1 MFTKRKLLVFVILA
15 ILVVA
20 GVLLYL
26 NVGGT
31 MTDPRD
37 GKTYR
42 TVKIGDQVW
51 MAENLNYNYNDG
63 IAKSSCYKNKPEN
76 CQKHGRL
83 YTWTAA
89 MDACPDGWILPT
101 VNDWSILINTV
112 GGQANAAKKLMA
124 KQGWAGGYGTDDFS
138 FSALPA
144 GNKNLADNKYY
155 SQNKLAFFW
164 SSTES
169 GSGNAFQMYM
179 QAEYDNVWLEG
190 RFGKRNQYSVRCL
203 KSKTRPKVQ
212 KASATDIMTD
222 PRDGKTYR
230 TVKIGNLEWMAENL
244 RYDYNKGSAK
254 TYCYGGYSENCEKYG
269 GLYTWSAVM
278 DSAALFSTTGKDC
291 GTYNKDCWPTPPVQ
305 GACPYGWHIPT
316 YAEMLV
322 LFTDAHESDDGN
334 DALFSTTEWNNGRGT
349 DAFSFSARPAGY
361 WSSKNMS
368 FSQKGD
374 LVYFWTSDSYNGWE
388 VDNTEA
394 VYFYLNSQGNS
405 PAENIN
411 KSDGLS
417 VRCVKDLDNN
427 KNNIG
432 ALKDSRD
439 GKFYKTV
446 KIGEQTWM
454 AENLNYETGDSYC
467 YENKPENCLT
477 YGRLYT
483 WETTAV
489 ICPEGWHV
497 PAIADWQTLYKMAGG
512 KSKAAKALKS
522 TKWWYEGCNGTDD
535 YGFSALPIGFGGN
548 YTDSLFFDK
557 EFGNHAYFWSST
569 EHSENNAYVMD
580 LSYSNVAVLLDAYKN
595 HAFSVRCVKD

>member
-20 GVLLYL
+20 GALLYL

-51 MAENLNYNYNDG
+51 MAENLNYNVSG
-63 IAKSSCYKNKPEN
+63 AKNSCYENKPEN
-76 CQKHGRL
+76 CQKYGRL
-83 YTWTAA
+83 YTWDAA
-89 MDACPDGWILPT
+89 KDACPDGWILPT
-101 VNDWSILINTV
+101 VKDWSILINTV
-112 GGQANAAKKLMA
+112 GGQANAAKKLKA
-124 KQGWAGGYGTDDFS
+124 KQGWENSGNGTDEFS
-138 FSALPA
+138 FAALPA
-144 GNKNLADNKYY
+144 GNLNWADGQYY
-155 SQNKLAFFW
+155 NENGVAFFW
-164 SSTES
+164 SSTET
-169 GSGNAFQMYM
+169 GWGTVFQMFLR
-179 QAEYDNVWLEG
+179 ASDDNAWLES
-190 RFGKRNQYSVRCL
+190 RFGKGHEYSVRCL
-203 KSKTRPKVQ
+203 KSKTRPTVE

-230 TVKIGNLEWMAENL
+230 TVKIGDLEWMAENL
-244 RYDYNKGSAK
+244 RFDYNIGSAK

-278 DSAALFSTTGKDC
+278 DSAALFSIAGQDC
-291 GTYNKDCWPTPPVQ
+291 GSYNKDCWPNPPVQ

-316 YAEMLV
+316 HAEMAV
-322 LFTDAHESDDGN
+322 LFMDAYEADDGY
-334 DALFSTTEWNNGRGT
+334 DALFSTTEWNNGHGS

-374 LVYFWTSDSYNGWE
+374 IVYFWTSDSYNGW
-388 VDNTEA
+388 DSDSTEA
-394 VYFYLNSQGNS
+394 VYFHLKSQGDTPVES
-405 PAENIN
+405 LK

-432 ALKDSRD
+432 ALKDMRD

-467 YENKPENCLT
+467 YENKPENCVS

-483 WETTAV
+483 WESTV
-489 ICPEGWHV
+489 GICPEGWHV
-497 PAIADWQTLYKMAGG
+497 PAIADWQTLYKTAGG
-512 KSKAAKALKS
+512 KNKAAKALKS
-522 TKWWYEGCNGTDD
+522 NKWWYEGCNGTDD
-535 YGFSALPIGFGGN
+535 YGFAALPVWFAGK
-548 YTDSLFFDK
+548 YTDSLFFDN
-557 EFGNHAYFWSST
+557 EFGSHAYFWSST

-580 LSYSNVAVLLDAYKN
+580 FSYSDVAVLIDVYKS
-595 HAFSVRCVKD
+595 HAFPVRCVKD